1 MGPYRKSRVTACLA
15 ALAFVA
21 GAIGALTATADDQS
35 ELKALVG
42 EWVWN
47 HKPTCTG
54 CQPFTVTLNV
64 TSVSPDGRMTATY
77 RSPAVADGVS
87 VRPRATITDG
97 KIKVALKIGNL
108 DYNLD
113 YMKRIESL
121 RGPVDGFKP
130 MMQIRDA
137 NFSREK

>member
-1 MGPYRKSRVTACLA
+1 MGLYRKSRVTACLA
-15 ALAFVA
+15 ALAFVV

-54 CQPFTVTLNV
+54 CQPFTVTV
-64 TSVSPDGRMTATY
+64 IITSVSPDGRMMATY
-77 RSPAVADGVS
+77 RSPAVPDGIT

-97 KIKVALKIGNL
+97 KIKVALKVGKI

-113 YMKRIESL
+113 YVTRIDAL
-121 RGPVDGFKP
+121 RGPVDGFRP

-137 NFSREK
+137 TFWREK